1 MGLSPEEGGQVRLL
15 DRRHWVAPGGRAVD
29 RHAAHQQDPVPDSP
43 SRRREHRRED
53 GQGRRK
59 HVQDGV
65 QFRADVASE
74 GGVDLFVD
82 RFDPRPPQRFG
93 SDPVLAEMALH
104 AADVCTTNL
113 RELQAS
119 IMLCIFALNITHS

>member
-1 MGLSPEEGGQVRLL
+1 MLKNTAMKYGILVDTVNATNTTHACPYCNALNPGTENEQFICKRCGRQVKQDQNAAVNLS
-15 DRRHWVAPGGRAVD
+15 
-29 RHAAHQQDPVPDSP
+29 
-43 SRRREHRRED
+43 
-53 GQGRRK
+53 
-59 HVQDGV
+59 
-65 QFRADVASE
+65 
-74 GGVDLFVD
+74 
-82 RFDPRPPQRFG
+82 RFG